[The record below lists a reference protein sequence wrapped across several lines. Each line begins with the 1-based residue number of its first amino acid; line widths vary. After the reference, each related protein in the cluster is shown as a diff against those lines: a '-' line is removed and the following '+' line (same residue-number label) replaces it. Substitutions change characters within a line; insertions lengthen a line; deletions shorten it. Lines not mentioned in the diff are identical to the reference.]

1 MATCT
6 AHSKRTGRP
15 CKGRA
20 VVGRSVCRMHGGT
33 SLPPGPSHPAFRHG
47 RMSRALPA
55 HLRERYEQS
64 LADPELLDL
73 SAEIRLTD
81 TLIEDAIARIGSG
94 DSPYRWRELQDLIG
108 AYEDGEVDNVLSLV
122 VKIQKLVRSA
132 SFEADAYTELLRL
145 LQMRRR
151 LTDSENRRRLGIGA
165 MISVQQALA
174 FMTACVAIV
183 ERHISDK
190 PTLAAIVTDLDRL
203 ADQSGDRTLSA
214 AG

>member
-1 MATCT
+1 
-6 AHSKRTGRP
+6 
-15 CKGRA
+15 
-20 VVGRSVCRMHGGT
+20 MHGGA
-33 SLPPGPSHPAFRHG
+33 SLPAGPSHPKFRHG
-47 RMSRALPA
+47 RMSRALPV
-55 HLRERYEQS
+55 HLRLRYEQS

-73 SAEIRLTD
+73 SAEIRLAD
-81 TLIEDAIARIGSG
+81 TLIEDAITRIGSG
-94 DSPYRWRELQDLIG
+94 DSPYRWHSLQDLIG
-108 AYEDGEVDNVLSLV
+108 AYEDGEEDDLSTLV
-122 VKIQKLVRSA
+122 AKIQRLVRSA
-132 SFEADAYTELLRL
+132 TFEADAQTELLRL

-183 ERHISDK
+183 ERHVPDK

-203 ADQSGDRTLSA
+203 ADQSGDRALSA